1 MKTYEKPKLI
11 ALSISGNNTLCK
23 TCDIDVILPSKTHQE
38 LAEMWEAFIA
48 DNYSFTTSEDTC
60 VKAGD
65 AFETTEYCKFTAPD
79 NSMPIVINS

>member
-38 LAEMWEAFIA
+38 LAEMWKDFIE
-48 DNYSFTTSEDTC
+48 DTYSFTTYEDTC
-60 VKAGD
+60 VEDGGAL
-65 AFETTEYCKFTAPD
+65 ETTEYCKFTAPD
-79 NSMPIVINS
+79 NKMPIVINS